1 MGIDALTNR
10 NDDSE
15 VGVPVTHDDWK
26 EWVSAGQTRNW
37 MLGNPIIDWL
47 ELYGKIHGY
56 VPKQELAD
64 YSKEID
70 FVDFIF
76 EKGRQFE
83 AGIFRILQEHYEV
96 TTVAH
101 APEDIR
107 SLDKAKEI
115 FAAMQ
120 QGKPVIYQA
129 VLWDAHHLN

>member
-1 MGIDALTNR
+1 MPQFYPLLICGCSTKR
-10 NDDSE
+10 
-15 VGVPVTHDDWK
+15 
-26 EWVSAGQTRNW
+26 
-37 MLGNPIIDWL
+37 
-47 ELYGKIHGY
+47 
-56 VPKQELAD
+56 ELAD

-83 AGIFRILQEHYEV
+83 AGIFRILQEHYQV

-101 APEDIR
+101 APEDIC
-107 SLDKAKEI
+107 SLDKAKET

-129 VLWDAHHLN
+129 VLWDAHRLN

>member
-10 NDDSE
+10 NDGSE

-26 EWVSAGQTRNW
+26 EWVSAGRTRNW

-56 VPKQELAD
+56 VPKQEVAD

-76 EKGRQFE
+76 EKGREFE
-83 AGIFRILQEHYEV
+83 ARIFRILQEHYEV

-101 APEDIR
+101 APEDIC
-107 SLDKAKEI
+107 SLDKAKET

-129 VLWDAHHLN
+129 VLWDAHRLN